1 MAYSAIDVLQTLPP
15 RPLSP
20 DERNLLDEWLA
31 ASGDIACAFFS
42 ERRADD
48 PALYRR
54 IVIYEDV
61 DAGPAYLVHA
71 PLSIDAWI
79 MMNVHDAAGAQSFTT
94 LRQALNSIRPVFA
107 Q

>member
-1 MAYSAIDVLQTLPP
+1 MTHNAVDVLQTLPP

-20 DERNLLDEWLA
+20 DERMLLDEWLS

-61 DAGPAYLVHA
+61 DAGPSYLIHA
-71 PLSIDAWI
+71 PLAVDAWI
-79 MMNVHDAAGAQSFTT
+79 TMNVHDASRAKSFAT
-94 LRQALNSIRPVFA
+94 LRQALNSIRLVFA
-107 Q
+107 

>member
-15 RPLSP
+15 RPLRP
-20 DERNLLDEWLA
+20 DERTLLDEWLS

-54 IVIYEDV
+54 IVIYEDG
-61 DAGPAYLVHA
+61 DTGPSYLVHA
-71 PLSIDAWI
+71 PLSIDTWI
-79 MMNVHDAAGAQSFTT
+79 MMNVHDTSQTQSFTT
-94 LRQALNSIRPVFA
+94 LRQALNSIRLVFA
-107 Q
+107 

>member
-15 RPLSP
+15 RPLRP
-20 DERNLLDEWLA
+20 DERTVLDEWLS
-31 ASGDIACAFFS
+31 ASGDIAWAFFS

-54 IVIYEDV
+54 IVIYENV
-61 DAGPAYLVHA
+61 DAGPSYLVHA
-71 PLSIDAWI
+71 PLSTDTWI
-79 MMNVHDAAGAQSFTT
+79 TMNVRDASIAQSFTT

-107 Q
+107 

>member
-20 DERNLLDEWLA
+20 DERIVLDEWLS
-31 ASGDIACAFFS
+31 ASGDIAHAFFS

-54 IVIYEDV
+54 IVIYEDA
-61 DAGPAYLVHA
+61 DGGPSYLVHA
-71 PLSIDAWI
+71 PLSVDTWI
-79 MMNVHDAAGAQSFTT
+79 TMNVHDASQAQSFTT
-94 LRQALNSIRPVFA
+94 LRLALNSIRLVFA
-107 Q
+107 